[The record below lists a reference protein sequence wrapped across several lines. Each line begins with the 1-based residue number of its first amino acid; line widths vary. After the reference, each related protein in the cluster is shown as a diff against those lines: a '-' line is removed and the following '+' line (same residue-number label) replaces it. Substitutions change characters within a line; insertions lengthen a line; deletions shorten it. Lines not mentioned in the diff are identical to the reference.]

1 MTVLEEAAKGHPNS
15 WWWLKAD
22 ACDLNKGLKE
32 SARLQWSGD
41 VDLNDGSLQK
51 QYQNYRTRLEIAA
64 KVGLNEGKQGALS
77 DLEVVHTEILKDLQ
91 FVTSG

>member
-1 MTVLEEAAKGHPNS
+1 MKRHPNS

-22 ACDLNKGLKE
+22 GYDLNKGLKG

-51 QYQNYRTRLEIAA
+51 QYHNYRTRLEAAA
-64 KVGLNEGKQGALS
+64 KVGLKGGKQGAVN
-77 DLEVVHTEILKDLQ
+77 DLKVVQAEILEDIQ
-91 FVTSG
+91 FVTLG